1 MKTLLE
7 EKNQM
12 RKLMG
17 LSLLK
22 EEDESSGSISMT
34 PTTNCIDSTTT
45 PKIKRIFNKLTNLG
59 YKCHGVSGRSIGV
72 KKTISCP
79 DGIEQEIHID
89 ITTKEGFWDPKPGDL
104 NYTLVSDGKV
114 VSGYEY
120 NPIKLQ
126 KVKSLEN
133 TIKNECGG
141 DL

>member
-22 EEDESSGSISMT
+22 EEDESTRSMS
-34 PTTNCIDSTTT
+34 PTTNCIDSKTT
-45 PKIKRIFNKLTNLG
+45 PEIEKIFNELTNLG
-59 YKCHGVSGRSIGV
+59 YKCHGTSARSIGV

-79 DGIEQEIHID
+79 DGIEKEIHID
-89 ITTKEGFWDPKPGDL
+89 ITEKEGFWDPKPGDL
-104 NYTLVSDGKV
+104 NFTVVSDGKV

-120 NPIKLQ
+120 NPIKLR

-133 TIKNECGG
+133 KIKRECGG